1 MRSLHSANDRFEWV
15 VESDELMKE
24 KDEEDDGDLLAYPV
38 AEEVDP
44 VTEEVELKVDLL
56 PRHQEARGPRSK
68 VAAATCHG
76 NTREAWEESWQTTSV
91 VGETPGYRPSREA
104 AGAEFPAGLEEE
116 ELEASRGQT
125 ISNCI
130 DYSTII

>member
-1 MRSLHSANDRFEWV
+1 MPGTWLPKNGEQLSVARMRSVHSANDRFEWV

-24 KDEEDDGDLLAYPV
+24 KDDEDDGDLLTDPV

-44 VTEEVELKVDLL
+44 VTEEVNG
-56 PRHQEARGPRSK
+56 RTA
-68 VAAATCHG
+68 
-76 NTREAWEESWQTTSV
+76 SV
-91 VGETPGYRPSREA
+91 VGETAGYRPGREA
-104 AGAEFPAGLEEE
+104 GGAGFPAGLEEE
-116 ELEASRGQT
+116 ELEASRGHT